1 MIIKLL
7 KLLYTFMKIA
17 LFNFGGGYVMI
28 SLIENEVVGPN
39 GFGITPAEFA
49 NIIAV
54 SEITPGPISINTA
67 TYVGYKIAGVL
78 GSLVATLAIPI
89 PSFFIVV
96 FLSPILAKYKDH
108 PLNKMIFYG
117 LRAVVVGLIFNAAF
131 ILVKTPLFAYDD
143 AKNLIF
149 CNLQLLRDFD
159 LPFNLNLINFGSIG
173 IFIVSLILILKLKLN
188 PILVILISGLLGIII
203 FSI

>member
-7 KLLYTFMKIA
+7 RLLYAFMKIA

-28 SLIENEVVGPN
+28 SLIENEVVGPS
-39 GFGITPAEFA
+39 GFGITPTEFA

-54 SEITPGPISINTA
+54 SEMTPGPISINTA
-67 TYVGYKIAGVL
+67 TYVGFKIAGVL

-117 LRAVVVGLIFNAAF
+117 LRAVVVGLIFNAAI
-131 ILVKTPLFAYDD
+131 ILLKTPFFAYDD
-143 AKNLIF
+143 AKNLVYS
-149 CNLQLLRDFD
+149 NMQLFKDFN
-159 LPFNLNLINFGSIG
+159 LPFNLNLLNFGSIG
-173 IFIVSLILILKLKLN
+173 IFIVSLVLILKYKIN
-188 PILVILISGLLGIII
+188 PILVILLSGLLGIII